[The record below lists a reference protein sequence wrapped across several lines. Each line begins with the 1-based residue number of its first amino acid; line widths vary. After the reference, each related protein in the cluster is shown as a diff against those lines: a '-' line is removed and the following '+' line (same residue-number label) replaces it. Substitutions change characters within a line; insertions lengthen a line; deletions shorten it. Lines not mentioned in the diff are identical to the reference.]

1 MMELQEEIC
10 MPLRK
15 PVKLGEVTYENLDLR
30 EPTAGE
36 LEKAS
41 AAPTQV
47 GQAIT
52 LISLVAKM
60 PRSAVE
66 KICQRDLREASD
78 FLGSFSD
85 DSPET
90 GDTSSQ

>member
-1 MMELQEEIC
+1 MEQNDEKRMM
-10 MPLRK
+10 LRK
-15 PVKLGEVTYENLDLR
+15 PVKLGEVMYESLDLR

-41 AAPTQV
+41 AASTQV
-47 GQAIT
+47 GQAII

-60 PRSAVE
+60 PRGAVE
-66 KICQRDLREASD
+66 KICQRDLKEASD

-85 DSPET
+85 DFPET
-90 GDTSSQ
+90 GDTPSQ